1 MSDARPTL
9 VISDLHL
16 GRDGMASTADE
27 VAELV
32 ESASTLV
39 VNGDVAELH
48 VERWADAAAREL
60 DRLRDRCVRSGT
72 RLVEL
77 AGNHDP
83 ELTPRRHLLLADDA
97 LLVTHGD
104 AVHESLAPWSDAAPI
119 IRARHRKVLADMP
132 EDRRRSLEGL
142 FDAARE
148 AAKAECEQLGDLGR
162 PTTPLGAILKPWK
175 ISAIAGFWLSHP
187 RRMDRFASAH
197 APTARTILVGHTHRA
212 GIERRGRRTII
223 NTGCFGVPGPAL
235 AVVLATEGLEVRRVE
250 RDGHGASVR
259 WRLGDRTLY
268 ADPTIRLGDSLV
280 RVEDRLAT
288 AG

>member
-1 MSDARPTL
+1 
-9 VISDLHL
+9 
-16 GRDGMASTADE
+16 MAASADE
-27 VAELV
+27 IAELI

-48 VERWADAAAREL
+48 VDQWAAAASREL
-60 DRLRDRCVRSGT
+60 DRLRDRCIRSGT
-72 RLVEL
+72 RLVVL

-83 ELTPRRHLLLADDA
+83 ELTSRRHLLLADGG

-119 IRARHRKVLADMP
+119 IRARHRETLAAMP
-132 EDRRRSLEGL
+132 EAKRHSIEGL
-142 FDAARE
+142 FEAARE

-175 ISAIAGFWLSHP
+175 ISAIAGFWFSHP
-187 RRMDRFASAH
+187 RRMDRFATAH

-212 GIERRGRRTII
+212 GIERAGRRTVV

-235 AVVLATEGLEVRRVE
+235 AVVLSDRGLEVRRVE
-250 RDGHGASVR
+250 RHGHGESIR
-259 WRLGDRTLY
+259 WRLEDRTLFS
-268 ADPTIRLGDSLV
+268 DPTMRIGDALSHID
-280 RVEDRLAT
+280 DRLAA